1 MVFLL
6 KGEGGK
12 GFWPFLENW
21 PQVPLW
27 ACPLCLGFCNPQT
40 GWLKQQILN
49 SHSSGGWKVQDEGA
63 VNLVPGEDPV
73 PSLQMVPPWCVLTW
87 RVGVR
92 KRQAFLLSSWKGT
105 NSTNSA
111 PPTCRTSSKP
121 TYLPQT
127 PFLNTNT
134 PRARHTKSNKL
145 GRSFRDRNTSLQQPR
160 WDRLNVVKNSL
171 WVFPSRGRFYFP
183 IPWLRACFDQNLKW
197 C

>member
-73 PSLQMVPPWCVLTW
+73 PSLQVVPPWCVLTW
-87 RVGVR
+87 RVEELRVGVR
-92 KRQAFLLSSWKGT
+92 KHQAFLLFSWKGT

-134 PRARHTKSNKL
+134 PRERHIGIQKHSAHNNDFRSYASSTTKYQSII
-145 GRSFRDRNTSLQQPR
+145 
-160 WDRLNVVKNSL
+160 RLLLTNS
-171 WVFPSRGRFYFP
+171 YY
-183 IPWLRACFDQNLKW
+183 
-197 C
+197 